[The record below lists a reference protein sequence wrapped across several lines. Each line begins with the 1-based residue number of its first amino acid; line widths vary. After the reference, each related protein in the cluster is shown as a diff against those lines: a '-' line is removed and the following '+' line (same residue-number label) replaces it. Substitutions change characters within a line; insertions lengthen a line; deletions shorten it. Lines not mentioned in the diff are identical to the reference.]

1 MALTVLDVME
11 MCMDYPMET
20 HHRVL
25 VKLQMR
31 DRETGVAWTQE
42 QHDNFN
48 VDCELVYE
56 DPEED

>member
-11 MCMDYPMET
+11 MCMNFPIEI

-25 VKLQMR
+25 VKVQMR
-31 DRETGVAWTQE
+31 DSETGEEWTQE
-42 QHDNFN
+42 QHDNFKC
-48 VDCELVYE
+48 DCELVYE